1 MKEGV
6 SRESRP
12 SPRTQNSDSTLW
24 KLTTALRIV
33 DYTATGNEIRD
44 LRFNVRL
51 TIAVVLDE
59 HYAFTVNIVQE
70 RRGLCGCFCTPRPY
84 G

>member
-44 LRFNVRL
+44 LRSNVRL
-51 TIAVVLDE
+51 TIAVLLDE
-59 HYAFTVNIVQE
+59 PTPSRVQQ
-70 RRGLCGCFCTPRPY
+70 RPDDHL
-84 G
+84 GRAG